1 MHKFIYQI
9 HANVISPSQNF
20 FGAMKTDS
28 SEYSWLVDVEVDFF
42 VSSLPNALQTRKLC
56 CGNIY
61 EFYWFPNLSLFVHIH
76 SICCRSKTLII
87 EETNMSVIFQRHISF
102 CNKCYLL
109 VQFTIGGN

>member
-42 VSSLPNALQTRKLC
+42 VSSLPNALQTRKLVNFT
-56 CGNIY
+56 GSQI
-61 EFYWFPNLSLFVHIH
+61 FPCLCTYTAFVAEA
-76 SICCRSKTLII
+76 KL
-87 EETNMSVIFQRHISF
+87 
-102 CNKCYLL
+102 
-109 VQFTIGGN
+109 